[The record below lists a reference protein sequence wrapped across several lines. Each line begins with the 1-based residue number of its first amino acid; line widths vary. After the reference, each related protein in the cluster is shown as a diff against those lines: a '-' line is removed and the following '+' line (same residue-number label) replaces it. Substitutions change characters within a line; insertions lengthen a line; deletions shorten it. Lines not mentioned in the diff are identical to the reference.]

1 MAHVQ
6 NRTIAVQRLLLL
18 IAGVSCLGCAGAPSA
33 RRNQKAPLWVSDPG
47 ADFPNSE
54 WLCVVESGPDKKSA
68 ESAALVS
75 LAQVFR
81 VDLNAVTN
89 ANQKFAQAI
98 AATGGGKKIPV
109 SSESREFAQE
119 LVSVSN
125 ISGLIGV
132 RTDAWTAPGGTVY
145 ANARM
150 NRRECAARYSA
161 MIRENET
168 VINQMKET
176 AEQHPATFDAY
187 EALNFAVSV
196 AEATGHFQNLLT
208 VLDPAAI
215 EKRLAY
221 GNAEAV
227 RALALNAAR
236 AIIITVQV
244 EGDVDGRVAKAYGG
258 YFTERGFRTN
268 EAGANPY
275 RLAAV
280 LQLEAV
286 ELGNPN
292 NKFVRYVLN
301 CSVKNRDG
309 TAIFSR
315 SENGR
320 EGHITVAEARQRAL
334 RTVEASIAANF
345 TQDFDAYLASLLQ

>member
-1 MAHVQ
+1 MAHFQ
-6 NRTIAVQRLLLL
+6 TRTAAVRRLLLL
-18 IAGVSCLGCAGAPSA
+18 LAGAWCLGCAGTPSA
-33 RRNQKAPLWVSDPG
+33 RNAQQAPLWVTDPG
-47 ADFPNSE
+47 AGFPDSE
-54 WLCVVESGPDKKSA
+54 WLCVVESGADKKSA

-75 LAQVFR
+75 LARVFR
-81 VDLNAVTN
+81 VDLNAVTS

-98 AATGGGKKIPV
+98 AVAGGGKKIPV
-109 SSESREFAQE
+109 SSESRDFAQE

-125 ISGLIGV
+125 VSGLIGV
-132 RTDAWTAPGGTVY
+132 RQDVWTAPNSTVY

-168 VINQMKET
+168 VINRMKEM
-176 AEQHPATFDAY
+176 AEQNPATFDAY
-187 EALNFAVSV
+187 EALVCAAGV
-196 AEATGHFQNLLT
+196 AEAADQFQNLLT

-215 EKRLAY
+215 TKRPAY
-221 GNAEAV
+221 GNAAAV
-227 RALALNAAR
+227 QELARNAAR

-258 YFTERGFRTN
+258 YFTARGFRTN

-280 LQLEAV
+280 LQMEEAA
-286 ELGNPN
+286 LGNPN

-309 TAIFSR
+309 VAVFDHSG
-315 SENGR
+315 NGR
-320 EGHITVAEARQRAL
+320 EGHISVAEARQRAL
-334 RTVEASIAANF
+334 RAVETAIAVNF
-345 TQDFDAYLASLLQ
+345 AHDFDAYLASLLQ